1 MGLSACSILF
11 VSFGIYVILVL
22 AGVAANPMP
31 WIYSRSFVRHCTPT
45 SWKRFFTADEASN
58 LSWTDSSEDRNDK
71 LFSISSLEG
80 TFEHFRIPQTLPKG
94 VAYFKCDLCEGRLES
109 GEWVYGNRQLNLDAC
124 LLCQESLGEPEC
136 RRELVDIYEESLD
149 VEYLEHR
156 IEEIVNKLQTS
167 YFVQVIDYLKNK
179 VNQLMSTPAQ
189 ERVELVASHTEDIG
203 AIVRDEEVHFSAYPI
218 KRMTGCG
225 WCCDLCDSDPADG
238 TLEYGNKDLNIG
250 CCEECF
256 KHFEAH
262 GSAGL
267 RQCQAL
273 LLKKGFAFQKVPS
286 EGPIGWFKRWH
297 CDLCEEHLSKGDE
310 VFGSRELNVDACM
323 HCVKRSNRD
332 QLDRNQIEIA
342 AHLRVLAAEKGNL
355 PGFNA
360 CCSRDCWTSCCLPF
374 DKLRRKLTETSNGDG
389 GDGGGGSN

>member
-1 MGLSACSILF
+1 MG
-11 VSFGIYVILVL
+11 
-22 AGVAANPMP
+22 
-31 WIYSRSFVRHCTPT
+31 
-45 SWKRFFTADEASN
+45 
-58 LSWTDSSEDRNDK
+58 
-71 LFSISSLEG
+71 
-80 TFEHFRIPQTLPKG
+80 
-94 VAYFKCDLCEGRLES
+94 
-109 GEWVYGNRQLNLDAC
+109 
-124 LLCQESLGEPEC
+124 
-136 RRELVDIYEESLD
+136 
-149 VEYLEHR
+149 
-156 IEEIVNKLQTS
+156 NKLQTS

-218 KRMTGCG
+218 KRITGCG

-286 EGPIGWFKRWH
+286 EGPSGWFKRWH

-360 CCSRDCWTSCCLPF
+360 CCSRDCCTSCCLPF

>member
-1 MGLSACSILF
+1 MG
-11 VSFGIYVILVL
+11 
-22 AGVAANPMP
+22 
-31 WIYSRSFVRHCTPT
+31 
-45 SWKRFFTADEASN
+45 
-58 LSWTDSSEDRNDK
+58 
-71 LFSISSLEG
+71 
-80 TFEHFRIPQTLPKG
+80 
-94 VAYFKCDLCEGRLES
+94 
-109 GEWVYGNRQLNLDAC
+109 
-124 LLCQESLGEPEC
+124 
-136 RRELVDIYEESLD
+136 
-149 VEYLEHR
+149 
-156 IEEIVNKLQTS
+156 NKLQTS

-225 WCCDLCDSDPADG
+225 WGCDLCDSDPADG

-286 EGPIGWFKRWH
+286 GWFK

-323 HCVKRSNRD
+323 HCVNGNTGGD
-332 QLDRNQIEIA
+332 HNQVELA
-342 AHLRVLAAEKGNL
+342 ALLRVLAAEKGNL

-374 DKLRRKLTETSNGDG
+374 DKLRRKLGEKTNNNG